1 MYKVVRDFKDKDGRF
16 YRAGDNFPASD
27 VAKKTTA
34 RIKTLSSTDNAYG
47 QIFIKKAE
55 TPKAK

>member
-16 YRAGDNFPASD
+16 YRAGDDFPAHD
-27 VAKKTTA
+27 AVKQTTA

-47 QIFIKKAE
+47 QIFIKKIE
-55 TPKAK
+55 SPKAK